1 VRRRGWPGLLLAVAV
16 TAGTTTG
23 CVTISPMAAT
33 GDFPVAAGV
42 RLDDSPT
49 FQRMAARDQGKGRI
63 VIGVKNDQPG
73 LGYYDEGKKAY
84 TGFDVEIAQLVAAGL
99 GFSRSQIQF
108 LPITS
113 ANREN
118 ALQNGSVDLVVASY
132 SYTAARA
139 QVVSFAGPY
148 FETVE
153 GLLVRNDEKGVTS
166 MAGLTASDRVCSTS
180 GSTSLNPIRALSSAT
195 TVSRNSFSECVTSLK
210 HGEADGVYT
219 DLAVLAG
226 YALQDPSHLR
236 LIAVPQAGDTQL
248 YGIGLP
254 YGDGM
259 LSRKIDSILV
269 SAERDGTWQ
278 AIFNATLAPS
288 GIAGVTPPDGVW
300 TPKS

>member
-1 VRRRGWPGLLLAVAV
+1 MRRRGLLGLLLAVGL
-16 TAGTTTG
+16 TAGTTAG
-23 CVTISPMAAT
+23 CVTISPIAAT
-33 GDFPVAAGV
+33 GDFPVAGGV
-42 RLDDSPT
+42 KLDNSST

-73 LGYYDEGKKAY
+73 LGYYDENSKAY
-84 TGFDVEIAQLVAAGL
+84 TGFDIEIAELIAAGL

-108 LPITS
+108 VPVTS

-132 SYTAARA
+132 SYTATRA

-148 FETVE
+148 FETID
-153 GLLVRNDEKGVTS
+153 GLLVRSDENMTS
-166 MAGLTASDRVCSTS
+166 LGALTASDNVCSTS
-180 GSTSLNPIRALSSAT
+180 GSD
-195 TVSRNSFSECVTSLK
+195 TVSPLKSLTSAQLVQRSTYSECVTALK
-210 HGEADGVYT
+210 QHTVDGVFT

-226 YALQDPSHLR
+226 YAAQDPQNLR
-236 LIAVPQAGDTQL
+236 LIAIPQAGPQQL

-254 YGDGM
+254 LGDDM
-259 LSRKIDSILV
+259 LRRKIDSILV
-269 SAERDGTWQ
+269 GAEKDGTWQ

-288 GIAGVTPPDGVW
+288 GIEPIAPPDGVW

>member
-1 VRRRGWPGLLLAVAV
+1 MRRRGLLGLLLAIGL
-16 TAGTTTG
+16 TAGTTAG
-23 CVTISPMAAT
+23 CVTISPIAAT

-42 RLDDSPT
+42 RLDDSST

-73 LGYYDEGKKAY
+73 LGYYDENSKTY
-84 TGFDVEIAQLVAAGL
+84 TGFDIQIAELVAAGL

-108 LPITS
+108 VPVTT

-132 SYTAARA
+132 SYTPDRA

-148 FETVE
+148 FETID
-153 GLLVRNDEKGVTS
+153 GLLVRSDEQMTS
-166 MAGLTASDRVCSTS
+166 LGSLTASDSVCSTS
-180 GSTSLNPIRALSSAT
+180 GSTSINPIKSLSSAH
-195 TVSRNSFSECVTSLK
+195 TVSRSTFSECVSALK
-210 HGEADGVYT
+210 QHSVDGVFT

-226 YALQDPSHLR
+226 YAAQDPQHLR
-236 LIAVPQAGDTQL
+236 LIAIPQAAAPQL

-254 YGDGM
+254 LGDD
-259 LSRKIDSILV
+259 LLRRKIDSILV
-269 SAERDGTWQ
+269 AAEKDGTWQ

-288 GIAGVTPPDGVW
+288 GIQPIAPPDGVW

>member
-1 VRRRGWPGLLLAVAV
+1 MRRRGLLGLLLAVGL
-16 TAGTTTG
+16 TAGTAG
-23 CVTISPMAAT
+23 CVTISPIAAT
-33 GDFPVAAGV
+33 GDFPVAGGV
-42 RLDDSPT
+42 KLDNSST
-49 FQRMAARDQGKGRI
+49 FQRMVARDQGKGRI

-73 LGYYDEGKKAY
+73 LGYYDENSKAY
-84 TGFDVEIAQLVAAGL
+84 TGFDIEIAELIAAGL

-108 LPITS
+108 LPVTS

-148 FETVE
+148 FETID
-153 GLLVRNDEKGVTS
+153 GLLVRSDENMTS
-166 MAGLTASDRVCSTS
+166 LGSLTASDNVCSTS
-180 GSTSLNPIRALSSAT
+180 GSNSISPLKSLTNAQLVPRST
-195 TVSRNSFSECVTSLK
+195 FSECVSALK
-210 HGEADGVYT
+210 QHAADGVFT

-226 YALQDPSHLR
+226 YAAQDPEHLR
-236 LIAVPQAGDTQL
+236 LIAIPQAAAPQL

-254 YGDGM
+254 LGDD
-259 LSRKIDSILV
+259 LLRRKIDSILV
-269 SAERDGTWQ
+269 AAENDGTWQ

-288 GIAGVTPPDGVW
+288 GIQPIAPPDGVW